1 MIFCYLT
8 KKHYPYFFL
17 ISKFFY
23 QKFLGWRAAY
33 IFRGAIGIVF
43 ALGVA
48 LFVKDPRERGYTNSP
63 TNSSLGKTQTNAGVA
78 KGDLEMGGGGGTWAE
93 LKKALQGCGEVMRSP
108 AVRIYTH
115 THTHTHTNVYI

>member
-1 MIFCYLT
+1 MLFT
-8 KKHYPYFFL
+8 KKTLSLFFL
-17 ISKFFY
+17 ISNFFY

-33 IFRGAIGIVF
+33 IFRGAIGIVL

-78 KGDLEMGGGGGTWAE
+78 KGDLEMGGGHVGRA
-93 LKKALQGCGEVMRSP
+93 KKSAARMWRSD
-108 AVRIYTH
+108 AFTSGAYTH